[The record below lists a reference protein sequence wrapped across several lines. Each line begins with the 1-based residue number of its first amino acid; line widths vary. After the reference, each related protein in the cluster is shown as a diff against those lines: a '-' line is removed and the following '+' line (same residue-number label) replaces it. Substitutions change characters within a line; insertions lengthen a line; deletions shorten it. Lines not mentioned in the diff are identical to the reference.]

1 MKLTREEALKL
12 HREMWGE
19 MKNKLGD
26 NPACSDRVNF
36 KREWC
41 KDRFGDEDI
50 EHNCFLC
57 EFACY
62 EDYNEYWESSTG
74 CDCSIC
80 PIDWGNDNDC
90 GCEDGSINWQNSFI
104 SDILALPERIME
116 E

>member
-1 MKLTREEALKL
+1 MKLTREEALIL
-12 HREMWGE
+12 HREMWRE

-26 NPACSDRVNF
+26 APAFLDRVRFKSKWCQNNF
-36 KREWC
+36 P
-41 KDRFGDEDI
+41 DYTI
-50 EHNCFLC
+50 EHSCFLC
-57 EFACY
+57 EFARY
-62 EDYNEYWESSTG
+62 RDTEKYNNSITG

-90 GCEDGSINWQNSFI
+90 GCEEGSINWKNSFI